1 MAEAATLAAPS
12 GPVYR
17 VGCLPSPFSPPAWA
31 YAAADS
37 TFGNRFDDPSA
48 RRGVPA
54 AGRFRM
60 LYLAGTSA
68 GAFGET
74 IARRRLNL
82 DLLAHAGAAAS
93 RPVVSAS
100 WRQGRRLGVTVLTTG
115 LPFVDIAAAASLYR
129 SHDGMHTNV

>member
-1 MAEAATLAAPS
+1 
-12 GPVYR
+12 
-17 VGCLPSPFSPPAWA
+17 
-31 YAAADS
+31 
-37 TFGNRFDDPSA
+37 
-48 RRGVPA
+48 
-54 AGRFRM
+54 M
-60 LYLAGTSA
+60 LYLASTSA

-82 DLLAHAGAAAS
+82 DLLAHAGAAAL

-100 WRQGRRLGVTVLTTG
+100 WRQGRRLSVTVLTTG